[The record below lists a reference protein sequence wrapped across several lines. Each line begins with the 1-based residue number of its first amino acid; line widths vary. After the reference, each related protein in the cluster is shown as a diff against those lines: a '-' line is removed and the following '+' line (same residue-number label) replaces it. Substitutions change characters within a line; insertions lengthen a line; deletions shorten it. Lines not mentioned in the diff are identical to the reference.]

1 LQTLASLSRASSP
14 PLLIHHC
21 LSATACPSVMHPN
34 LGEHCY
40 FMGKGKNS
48 GVLSSKKM
56 TEVDEDQVLE
66 VIENKKFLAMRAATS
81 SWPIPSTME
90 EQLKELAD
98 KGLIQDQGLAE

>member
-1 LQTLASLSRASSP
+1 
-14 PLLIHHC
+14 
-21 LSATACPSVMHPN
+21 
-34 LGEHCY
+34 
-40 FMGKGKNS
+40 
-48 GVLSSKKM
+48 M